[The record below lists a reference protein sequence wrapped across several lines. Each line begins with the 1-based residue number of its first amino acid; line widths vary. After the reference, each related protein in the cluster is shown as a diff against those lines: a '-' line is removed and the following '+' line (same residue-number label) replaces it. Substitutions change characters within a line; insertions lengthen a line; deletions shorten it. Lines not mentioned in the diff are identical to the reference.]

1 MRVDFIK
8 RIFLGEFN
16 FILPVSY
23 MIAGILIAIF
33 IFTVR
38 YVVYTKRKR
47 AFAKQ
52 ISSLNEKPI
61 EENIPLVKDEN
72 GQAIQEKII

>member
-1 MRVDFIK
+1 MDFIK

-16 FILPVSY
+16 FILPVFY

>member
-1 MRVDFIK
+1 
-8 RIFLGEFN
+8 
-16 FILPVSY
+16 

>member
-1 MRVDFIK
+1 MDFIK
-8 RIFLGEFN
+8 IIFLGEFN